1 MSAGKYDFTI
11 EEGATFSMPISYKN
25 SAEVLHDLSS
35 DTIRMKI
42 KGSPGGTVYASTE
55 TETQTNPTPQV
66 LTLIDVYTKV
76 ITSSDTTRVAVTD
89 FVSSGGT
96 DTATITITDYAN
108 IPVGTTITIANN
120 LGVEKIFTSDD
131 EASGTDH
138 DTWMTYGS
146 NNTTADNLYNMFYE
160 SVNSAW
166 TVATDPEANVVT
178 LTRSTP
184 TLTNYNI
191 KMSMTATATAALD
204 FETAVYDLEL
214 VSGTTVTRLLEGIV
228 TLSREISA

>member
-11 EEGATFSMPISYKN
+11 EQGATLSIPIAYKD
-25 SAEVLHDLSS
+25 SSEVLQDLSS
-35 DTIRMKI
+35 SYTIRMRI
-42 KGSPGGTVYASTE
+42 KGSTGGTIYASTE
-55 TETQTNPTPQV
+55 TETQTNPTPQA

-96 DTATITITDYAN
+96 DTATITITDYED
-108 IPVGTTITIANN
+108 IPVGTTITIADSS
-120 LGVEKIFTSDD
+120 GVEKTFTSNDQ
-131 EASGTDH
+131 ASGTDH
-138 DTWMTYGS
+138 DTWMTHGS
-146 NNTTADNLYNMFYE
+146 DNTTADNLYNMFYE

-166 TVATDPEANVVT
+166 TVATDPPANVVT

-184 TLTNYNI
+184 TLTDYNI
-191 KMSMTATATAALD
+191 KLSMTATATAALD

-214 VSGTTVTRLLEGIV
+214 VSGAEVTRLIEGIV
-228 TLSREISA
+228 TLSKEV

>member
-11 EEGATFSMPISYKN
+11 EQGATLSMPISYKN

-42 KGSPGGTVYASTE
+42 KGSPGGTIYASTE
-55 TETQTNPTPQV
+55 TETQTNPTPQA
-66 LTLIDVYTKV
+66 LTLVDVYTKV

-96 DTATITITDYAN
+96 DTATITITDYLN
-108 IPVGTTITIANN
+108 ISAGITITIANN
-120 LGVEKIFTSDD
+120 LGVEKIFTS
-131 EASGTDH
+131 AVATSGTDH
-138 DTWMTYGS
+138 DTWMRNES
-146 NNTTADNLYNMFYE
+146 NNTTADNIYTMLND
-160 SVNSAW
+160 SLNSAW
-166 TVATDPEANVVT
+166 TVTNPPANVVT
-178 LTRSTP
+178 FTRSTP

-191 KMSMTATATAALD
+191 KLSMTATATAALD